1 MERTTEMKIRLTEI
15 ERGYLRLAMEH
26 AGYTQ
31 MSIFVRDLLLSFA
44 EQQIGNEVDRVRE
57 KAIAS

>member
-1 MERTTEMKIRLTEI
+1 MERTTEMKVRLTEI

-26 AGYTQ
+26 AGYTK
-31 MSIFVRDLLLSFA
+31 MNLFVRDLLLSFA
-44 EQQIGNEVDRVRE
+44 EQQIGDEVNQVRE